1 MNLIFVDPQPVLL
14 YPFTLTRPGSEIRV
28 GILTIREKWL
38 HYLKCNCCW
47 LTENYLQVKYPFT
60 PTGQDVYINGLL
72 IPDDLLIRAIEQLNE
87 GQKLV
92 SKQRWLACRPGQQT
106 LSASVLDKLEPVEY
120 NRPITLIE
128 HLWQIF
134 LLNDTELRKDFHRLT
149 AGRKT
154 SADNRWSHHTDLFVE
169 EGARIADCFINTSTG
184 PVYVGRQA
192 EIMEGC
198 MIRGPVALCEG
209 SVLKMGAK
217 VYGATTLGPYAK
229 AGGELN
235 NVVIFGFSNKAHDG
249 FLGNTVIGE
258 WCNLGAD
265 TNNSN
270 LKNNYGT
277 VKVWSYLHGRMIS
290 SGLQFCGLFMG
301 DHSKCGINTMFNTGT
316 VVGVSA
322 NIFGADYPPRFIPS
336 FSWGGATQLKRY
348 RLEEALQAAAAMYER
363 RNQPFTPADQ
373 SILTSIYSIEHV

>member
-1 MNLIFVDPQPVLL
+1 MNLVFVDSQPIRL
-14 YPFTLTRPGSEIRV
+14 YPFTLTRPASEIRI

-38 HYLKCNCCW
+38 HYLKCNYCW

-60 PTGQDVYINGLL
+60 LRGQEVYINGSLL
-72 IPDDLLIRAIEQLNE
+72 PDEPLIRAVEQLKP
-87 GQKLV
+87 GQKLI
-92 SKQRWLACRPGQQT
+92 SKDHWLACYPEQEKF
-106 LSASVLDKLEPVEY
+106 SADVMEKLQPVEY
-120 NRPITLIE
+120 TQPVTLLE

-134 LLNDTELRKDFHRLT
+134 LLNDSELRKDFIRIT
-149 AGRKT
+149 TGRKSST
-154 SADNRWSHHTDLFVE
+154 VSRLSHPDLFIE
-169 EGARIADCFINTSTG
+169 EEARIADCFINTSNG
-184 PVYVGRQA
+184 PVYVGREA

-198 MIRGPVALCEG
+198 MIRGPVALCQG
-209 SVLKMGAK
+209 AVLKMGAK

-249 FLGNTVIGE
+249 FLGNAVIGE

-270 LKNNYGT
+270 LKNNYGK
-277 VKVWSYLHGRMIS
+277 VKVWSYLHGRMID

-322 NIFGADYPPRFIPS
+322 NLFGGDFLPKFIPS
-336 FSWGGATQLKRY
+336 FSWGGVQRFERY
-348 RLEEALQAAAAMYER
+348 RLNDALQAAAAMYER
-363 RNQPFTPADQ
+363 RNQPFTAADQ
-373 SILTSIYSIEHV
+373 SILSSIYSMEHV